1 MLVQK
6 LLFYACETTLYQAF
20 FVDLTKEM
28 GELWQAASNRL
39 SKDIIIKKKVI
50 CQVVFKRRHK
60 IKMSLLFEWSLLSV
74 LTKNMW

>member
-39 SKDIIIKKKVI
+39 SKDIIIKK
-50 CQVVFKRRHK
+50 R
-60 IKMSLLFEWSLLSV
+60 LFAKLSSSV
-74 LTKNMW
+74 DTKLRCLFCLNGHC